1 MDEKTLELIEM
12 LTEKV
17 AALEESNK
25 SLKAQLSE
33 VAKKAGTKSK
43 EEDEADDKH
52 AEELLKNLMVE
63 GKDF

>member
-33 VAKKAGTKSK
+33 VAKKAGIKSK

>member
-33 VAKKAGTKSK
+33 VAKTAGIKSK

>member
-1 MDEKTLELIEM
+1 MDEKILELIEM
-12 LTEKV
+12 LTDKV
-17 AALEESNK
+17 EALEESNK
-25 SLKAQLSE
+25 NLKAQLSE
-33 VAKKAGTKSK
+33 VAKTAGIKSK

>member
-1 MDEKTLELIEM
+1 MDEKTLELVEM
-12 LTEKV
+12 LADKV
-17 AALEESNK
+17 EALEESNK

-33 VAKKAGTKSK
+33 VAKTAGIKSK